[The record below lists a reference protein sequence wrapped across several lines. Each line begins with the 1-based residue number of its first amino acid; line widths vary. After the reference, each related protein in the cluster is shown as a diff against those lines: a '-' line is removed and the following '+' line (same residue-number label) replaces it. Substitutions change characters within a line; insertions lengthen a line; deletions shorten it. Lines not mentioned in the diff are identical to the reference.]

1 MDGETLA
8 RVTDI
13 SRPLVAREHF
23 SASLPPGALHFTAHG
38 HHPRLDVTR
47 HATLECWDDAARLQG
62 AKWGKF
68 FREVVPEA
76 QGHIASVLGIAAPDR
91 IAFAGATHEFVARLL
106 TCFDPA
112 RPIRVLTSDCE
123 FASFDRQ
130 LRRAMER
137 GTIDATIVP
146 VLPDADFEE
155 RFAQTAESGS
165 FDLVFLSE
173 VMFNRGYLVDGLAA
187 LCRRLKATGA
197 EVVVDGYHAFMALP
211 EDFAG
216 AGEDCFYMAGA
227 AKYAMAGEGAC
238 FMSLPRGCDLK
249 PEDTGWFADFLNRGA
264 VGAGPVRYSDDGWR
278 FAGSVIDPAGLYRFN
293 AAMRLLGGLGVSV
306 ADIHAHVRALQAL
319 FLRALAEIGHPVIST
334 ETLTVSEP
342 TRRGNF
348 IAFEHDD
355 AAGLADRLA
364 TEGIKADARG
374 RIIRFGFGCYHSGG
388 DIVRMVDILHDLAR
402 NRLQ

>member
-1 MDGETLA
+1 MDGATLA

-13 SRPLVAREHF
+13 SRPLVGREHF
-23 SASLPPGALHFTAHG
+23 TASLPPGALHFTAHG

-47 HATLECWDDAARLQG
+47 HATLECWDDSARLQG

-76 QGHIASVLGIAAPDR
+76 QAHIAGILGLAAPER
-91 IAFAGATHEFVARLL
+91 ISFAGSTHEFAARLL
-106 TCFDPA
+106 TSFDPG

-137 GTIDATIVP
+137 GTIAATILP
-146 VLPDADFEE
+146 VQPNADFEE
-155 RFAQTAESGS
+155 RFAAAAEAAS

-173 VMFNRGYLVDGLAA
+173 VMFNRGYLVKGLAS

-197 EVVVDGYHAFMALP
+197 EVVIDGYHAFMALP

-238 FMSLPRGCDLK
+238 FMSLPRDCALR
-249 PEDTGWFADFLNRGA
+249 PEDTGWFADFPNRGA
-264 VGAGPVRYSDDGWR
+264 VGDGPVAYPDDGWR
-278 FAGSVIDPAGLYRFN
+278 FAGSVLDPAGLYRFN
-293 AAMRLLGGLGVSV
+293 AAMRLLDGLGVTV
-306 ADIHAHVRALQAL
+306 DDIHAHVHTLQAL
-319 FLRALAEIGHPVIST
+319 FLRAVADIGHPVAAPAN
-334 ETLTVSEP
+334 LTVDDP
-342 TRRGNF
+342 ARRGNF
-348 IAFEHDD
+348 VAFEHEK
-355 AAGLADRLA
+355 AAAFADRLA
-364 TEGIKADARG
+364 AEGVKADARG
-374 RIIRFGFGCYHSGG
+374 PIIRFGFGCYHSGG
-388 DIVRMVDILHDLAR
+388 DVARLVDILHNLAR
-402 NRLQ
+402 N